1 MIDAEELNSVV
12 LAIIKHIEK
21 QLKESGNKYINAKNI
36 RLALRDLSDSSVR
49 EYYDSSGE
57 NSDKIMELIRE
68 SLEGDYSKVPHNKE
82 FMTKITEMVI
92 KIAKLLC
99 EQNCL

>member
-1 MIDAEELNSVV
+1 MIAAEELNPVV

-36 RLALRDLSDSSVR
+36 RLALRDLSDPVR
-49 EYYDSSGE
+49 EYYDSSRE

-82 FMTKITEMVI
+82 FMAKITEMVI

-99 EQNCL
+99 GQDCL